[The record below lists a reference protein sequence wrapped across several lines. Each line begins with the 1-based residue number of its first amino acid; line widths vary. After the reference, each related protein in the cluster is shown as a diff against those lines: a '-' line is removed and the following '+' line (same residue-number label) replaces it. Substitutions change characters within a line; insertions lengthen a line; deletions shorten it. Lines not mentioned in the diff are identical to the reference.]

1 LSDVSIYALVVIAA
15 REIAMSIYRVLAAR
29 DGISIPARRLAKF
42 KTLTQDLAI
51 GGVFLPLIGQHH
63 LVIAQGLLWVAVAL
77 TVASGVQYVLD
88 GRRLAAEAHLSESA
102 VADKSKV
109 S

>member
-1 LSDVSIYALVVIAA
+1 MIRKILLRIGALCALCALSDVSIYALVVIAA

-51 GGVFLPLIGQHH
+51 GGIFLPLI
-63 LVIAQGLLWVAVAL
+63 AM
-77 TVASGVQYVLD
+77 
-88 GRRLAAEAHLSESA
+88 LS
-102 VADKSKV
+102 
-109 S
+109 